1 MWILRASLYALTH
14 FIDIYAL
21 PVHFYGYDWHYS
33 FFTLGFAEVSAD
45 LVEAAIAHCQVIVV
59 SRWVLVGTL
68 GAFYHRVVRRCL
80 ATFFFNNNELVL
92 CEEPH
97 WVKTILFLVSPMTV
111 KVKAPPP
118 PPPFPPEMAFC
129 PVSFSLLKCP
139 YVYRFQ
145 IFSGMLPRWWR
156 GSPRFIEKVQQDIPG
171 NGVKEQLQILC
182 FVYALHLLHKHSGEF
197 LSTGCITPEQ
207 AALANEQLR
216 ALYSQVGVD
225 ESAGETS
232 WGGLPALLVLGRWA
246 TSASDPWLRF
256 HGRFVRMQSPWLM
269 PSTTPTIIWV
279 LLSVAM
285 MGMSTRLSMPRP
297 WKIPSMTPW
306 CLMDTTSSFDQ
317 FWSKLS
323 GFQGC
328 RKSAKSKMRVSLW
341 HICV

>member
-118 PPPFPPEMAFC
+118 PLPF
-129 PVSFSLLKCP
+129 L
-139 YVYRFQ
+139 R
-145 IFSGMLPRWWR
+145 RWPSAQFP
-156 GSPRFIEKVQQDIPG
+156 SPF
-171 NGVKEQLQILC
+171 
-182 FVYALHLLHKHSGEF
+182 
-197 LSTGCITPEQ
+197 
-207 AALANEQLR
+207 
-216 ALYSQVGVD
+216 
-225 ESAGETS
+225 
-232 WGGLPALLVLGRWA
+232 
-246 TSASDPWLRF
+246 
-256 HGRFVRMQSPWLM
+256 
-269 PSTTPTIIWV
+269 
-279 LLSVAM
+279 
-285 MGMSTRLSMPRP
+285 
-297 WKIPSMTPW
+297 
-306 CLMDTTSSFDQ
+306 
-317 FWSKLS
+317 
-323 GFQGC
+323 
-328 RKSAKSKMRVSLW
+328 
-341 HICV
+341 